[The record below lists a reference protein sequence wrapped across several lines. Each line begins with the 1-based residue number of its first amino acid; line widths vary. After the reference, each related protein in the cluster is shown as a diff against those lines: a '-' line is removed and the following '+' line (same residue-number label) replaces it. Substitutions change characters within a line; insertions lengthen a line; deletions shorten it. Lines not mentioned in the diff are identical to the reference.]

1 MDDLKIKGHDNLL
14 KRNKSSVINTDDEAY
29 LAAKKRAKNKD
40 ILEKLVIKTE
50 ELENKFDKI
59 ESLLD
64 SILSNLNNINKGHY
78 NE

>member
-64 SILSNLNNINKGHY
+64 SILSNLNKINKGS
-78 NE
+78 

>member
-64 SILSNLNNINKGHY
+64 SILSNLNNINKGPL
-78 NE
+78 

>member
-29 LAAKKRAKNKD
+29 LAAKNRAKNKD

-59 ESLLD
+59 ESMLD
-64 SILSNLNNINKGHY
+64 SILSNLNNINKGPL
-78 NE
+78 

>member
-50 ELENKFDKI
+50 ELENKFDNI

-64 SILSNLNNINKGHY
+64 SILSNLNNINKGPL
-78 NE
+78 

>member
-1 MDDLKIKGHDNLL
+1 MDDIKIKGHDNLL

-64 SILSNLNNINKGHY
+64 SILSNLNKINKGSL
-78 NE
+78 

>member
-14 KRNKSSVINTDDEAY
+14 KRNKSSVINTDEEAY

-64 SILSNLNNINKGHY
+64 SILSNLNKINKGSL
-78 NE
+78 

>member
-1 MDDLKIKGHDNLL
+1 MDDIKIKGHANLL

-64 SILSNLNNINKGHY
+64 SILSNLNKINKGSL
-78 NE
+78 

>member
-29 LAAKKRAKNKD
+29 FAAKKRAKNKD

-64 SILSNLNNINKGHY
+64 SILSNLNNINKGPL
-78 NE
+78 

>member
-64 SILSNLNNINKGHY
+64 SILSNLNKINTGSL
-78 NE
+78 

>member
-64 SILSNLNNINKGHY
+64 SILSNLNNTNKG
-78 NE
+78 

>member
-40 ILEKLVIKTE
+40 ILEKLVVKTE

-64 SILSNLNNINKGHY
+64 SILSNLNKINKGSL
-78 NE
+78 

>member
-64 SILSNLNNINKGHY
+64 SILSNLNNINKGPLQ
-78 NE
+78 

>member
-50 ELENKFDKI
+50 ELENKFNKI

-64 SILSNLNNINKGHY
+64 SILSNLNKINKGSL
-78 NE
+78 

>member
-1 MDDLKIKGHDNLL
+1 MGDIKIKGHDNLL
-14 KRNKSSVINTDDEAY
+14 KRNKSYVINTDDEAY

-40 ILEKLVIKTE
+40 ILEKLAIKTE

-64 SILSNLNNINKGHY
+64 SILSNLNKINKGPL
-78 NE
+78 

>member
-14 KRNKSSVINTDDEAY
+14 KRNKSSVINTDDESY

-64 SILSNLNNINKGHY
+64 SILSNLNKINKGSL
-78 NE
+78 

>member
-1 MDDLKIKGHDNLL
+1 MDDIKIKGHANLL

-64 SILSNLNNINKGHY
+64 SILSNLNNINKG
-78 NE
+78 

>member
-40 ILEKLVIKTE
+40 ILEKLAIKTE

-64 SILSNLNNINKGHY
+64 SILSNLNKINKGSL
-78 NE
+78 

>member
-40 ILEKLVIKTE
+40 ILERFYKE
-50 ELENKFDKI
+50 HQELYNYI
-59 ESLLD
+59 SNL
-64 SILSNLNNINKGHY
+64 LSNIKVKRK
-78 NE
+78 EKR

>member
-1 MDDLKIKGHDNLL
+1 MDDLKIKGHDNLS

-64 SILSNLNNINKGHY
+64 SILSNLNNINKGPL
-78 NE
+78 

>member
-64 SILSNLNNINKGHY
+64 SILSNLNNINKG
-78 NE
+78 

>member
-40 ILEKLVIKTE
+40 ILEKKANAPWWRPNTLGPNMKLAKKTPEQLDRYIKE
-50 ELENKFDKI
+50 GK
-59 ESLLD
+59 
-64 SILSNLNNINKGHY
+64 
-78 NE
+78 

>member
-59 ESLLD
+59 ESMLD
-64 SILSNLNNINKGHY
+64 SILSNLNNINKGPL
-78 NE
+78 

>member
-59 ESLLD
+59 ESLLY
-64 SILSNLNNINKGHY
+64 SILSNLNNINKGPL
-78 NE
+78 

>member
-64 SILSNLNNINKGHY
+64 SILSNLNKINKGSL
-78 NE
+78 

>member
-1 MDDLKIKGHDNLL
+1 MDDLKIKGHDNQL

-64 SILSNLNNINKGHY
+64 SILSNLNKINKGSL
-78 NE
+78 

>member
-1 MDDLKIKGHDNLL
+1 MDDLKIKGHDNPL

-64 SILSNLNNINKGHY
+64 SILSNLNKINKGSL
-78 NE
+78 

>member
-1 MDDLKIKGHDNLL
+1 MDDIKIKGHDNLL

-64 SILSNLNNINKGHY
+64 SILSNLNNINKGPL
-78 NE
+78 

>member
-40 ILEKLVIKTE
+40 ILEKLVIKTG
-50 ELENKFDKI
+50 ELEIKFDKI

-64 SILSNLNNINKGHY
+64 SILSNLNKINKGSL
-78 NE
+78 

>member
-64 SILSNLNNINKGHY
+64 SILSNLNNINKGSL
-78 NE
+78 